1 MIQKTTYS
9 ILFTLVLSTPS
20 WAFSVLSKTD
30 YVRTYSSIAIKNMQE
45 YSIPASITL
54 AQGILES
61 GSGNSELARKSNN
74 HFGIK
79 CGSSW
84 NGRKSFHDDDELN
97 ECFRAYANVKDS
109 YKDHSIFLHQNTRY
123 SNLFELKLQ
132 DYKGWAKELSKAGY
146 ATNPKYAT
154 LLIELIESLELYMY
168 DSNNSNQFE
177 VPSYSPASSTMKIH
191 SINGVNIIVANSGD
205 TYFKISKKS
214 GITLRQIHKYNATK
228 WNNKHLQEGDI
239 VYIAPKR
246 HRSRKNKYII
256 LSKNS
261 SPLEVSQ
268 QEGVK
273 LKSLLRKNHISS
285 PNEQLRKGVKV
296 FLR

>member
-1 MIQKTTYS
+1 MVQKVTYS
-9 ILFTLVLSTPS
+9 VLFTLALSTPS
-20 WAFSVLSKTD
+20 WAFSDLSKTD
-30 YVRTYSSIAIKNMQE
+30 YVRTYSSIAIENMRE

-79 CGSSW
+79 CGSTW
-84 NGRKSFHDDDELN
+84 KGRKSFHDDDALN
-97 ECFRAYANVKDS
+97 ECFRAYANVRDS
-109 YKDHSIFLHQNTRY
+109 YKDHSLFLVQNSRY
-123 SNLFELKLQ
+123 ANLFQLRLE
-132 DYKGWAKELSKAGY
+132 DYKGWAKGLSKAGY

-154 LLIELIESLELYMY
+154 LLINLIESLELYTY
-168 DSNNSNQFE
+168 DTNKSYENAT
-177 VPSYSPASSTMKIH
+177 PSYFPGSNKMKVNT
-191 SINGVNIIVANSGD
+191 INGVHMVIANSDD
-205 TYFKISKKS
+205 TYFKISKKY

-228 WNNKHLQEGDI
+228 WNNKHLQKGDI

-246 HRSRKNKYII
+246 FRSRKNKYII

-285 PNEQLRKGVKV
+285 PDEQLRKGEKV